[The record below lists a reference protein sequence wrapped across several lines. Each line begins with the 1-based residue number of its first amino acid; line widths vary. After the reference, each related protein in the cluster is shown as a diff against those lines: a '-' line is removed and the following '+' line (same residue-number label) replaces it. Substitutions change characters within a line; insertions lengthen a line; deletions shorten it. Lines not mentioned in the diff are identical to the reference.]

1 MSKSRFVLVA
11 FSSLLEEPSS
21 SLKSNVNLCNNL
33 FSGPV
38 WQVPAQVSA
47 AWEGGADNHY
57 IIPLSGPA
65 GLNSLP
71 REHSG
76 GLEKIARKYGKH
88 GLHL

>member
-38 WQVPAQVSA
+38 WRVPAQVSA
-47 AWEGGADNHY
+47 AWEGGADNHL
-57 IIPLSGPA
+57 IIPRSGPPLSTA
-65 GLNSLP
+65 